1 MTGSLDEGNKIRS
14 RVDQTGKETFYVEI
28 ISCPLNED
36 NHKHWSKTPSY
47 DPGPLRKNPI
57 TLGTFPCPYMP
68 IVRLPK
74 KYNGIQQL

>member
-47 DPGPLRKNPI
+47 DPGPLRKNPS
-57 TLGTFPCPYMP
+57 L
-68 IVRLPK
+68 
-74 KYNGIQQL
+74 